1 MTDVEKTVATLIQNW
16 GGRLV
21 ARRSG
26 EVVIKIGGCLMLVS
40 DKNGLSE
47 AVTGSEYPR
56 LRCCHGGECPHSEAV
71 FNIGLE
77 VGDVEAAVSRMR
89 RRGTRVIV
97 QPTSVISD
105 LGEITWAVVSSPC
118 DNILH
123 SLVNTSKYRGRFLH
137 GFEDVSDNKSEVTV
151 TGLTFIDH
159 VTYVCRRGESESILA
174 WYRDTCGMTRFSLS
188 GETEEAGLEVAGDA
202 ALRLKVGEWV
212 SEWMCRETG
221 VRANTGNK
229 ERDFKLVLAEPL
241 SDESVG
247 HVNK

>member
-1 MTDVEKTVATLIQNW
+1 MEATVASLTRNW

-21 ARRSG
+21 SRRSG
-26 EVVIKIGGCLMLVS
+26 EVVVKIGGCLILVS
-40 DKNGLSE
+40 DKNRPSE
-47 AVTGSEYPR
+47 TVTGSEYPR
-56 LRCCHGGECPHSEAV
+56 LKCCHNRECPHSEAV

-77 VGDVEAAVSRMR
+77 VGDVKAAVSRMR
-89 RRGTRVIV
+89 GRGTRVIV
-97 QPTSVISD
+97 PPSSLTSD
-105 LGEITWAVVSSPC
+105 LGEVTWAVVSSPC

-123 SLVNTSKYRGRFLH
+123 SLVNTSKYRGRFLP
-137 GFEDVSDNKSEVTV
+137 GFYDVSDAESEVAV
-151 TGLTFIDH
+151 TGLTYIDH

-174 WYRDTCGMTRFSLS
+174 WYRDTCGMTRFSLA

-221 VRANTGNK
+221 VRADTGDT

-241 SDESVG
+241 ADDSVG